1 MNGLLIVLGLVCA
14 GLAGAVVWLLLDRG
28 RRQAEVARAVER
40 AERAERDLA
49 GAWTTIAARE
59 AKIEDLTRK
68 SGALEVRMAGL
79 EGDLEEA
86 SKLHAAEMR
95 RAQEVTAEQVKS
107 VEQRE
112 REFRQAIEK
121 RDEQMRESF
130 RALSAESLSKSAQ
143 DFLKLAGERMAAQQQ
158 LGASEMDKR
167 RVAVEQLVKPIE
179 ETLKRTGEHLA
190 AIEKERTAAYSGLV
204 EQVRAVAEGN
214 KHLRDE
220 TGKLVRA
227 LREPQVRGRYG
238 EIQLKKVA
246 ELAGMRAYCD
256 FVEQETT
263 RDESGAALRPDMI
276 VKLPNG
282 REVAVDAKAN
292 LKPYLDALEAT
303 EPERVEAALQAFAD
317 GIASQAAQLAK
328 KGYWKQ
334 YDGSPEFVVMF
345 VPGDQFVDAALAKR
359 PDLLEFAAN
368 LRVLLASPSSLI
380 AMLRAVHV
388 GYQEHRLAEDAL
400 ILRDLGRELHER
412 MTTAMG
418 YVSKLGGAL
427 NTAVERY
434 NDFAGSYEKRLEP
447 TLKKFEEAGVKSGK
461 ELPEVEQ
468 VVVRARGVAGP
479 TPLFESAAEKD

>member
-1 MNGLLIVLGLVCA
+1 M
-14 GLAGAVVWLLLDRG
+14 
-28 RRQAEVARAVER
+28 
-40 AERAERDLA
+40 
-49 GAWTTIAARE
+49 RE
-59 AKIEDLTRK
+59 A
-68 SGALEVRMAGL
+68 
-79 EGDLEEA
+79 
-86 SKLHAAEMR
+86 
-95 RAQEVTAEQVKS
+95 
-107 VEQRE
+107 
-112 REFRQAIEK
+112 
-121 RDEQMRESF
+121 F
-130 RALSAESLSKSAQ
+130 RAMSAESLSKSAQ
-143 DFLKLAGERMAAQQQ
+143 DFLKLAEQRLSAQHKDGAAEIER
-158 LGASEMDKR
+158 R
-167 RVAVEQLVKPIE
+167 RIAVEQLVKPIE
-179 ETLKRTGEHLA
+179 ETLKKTGEHLA
-190 AIEKERTAAYSGLV
+190 AIEKERTGAYSGLV
-204 EQVRAVAEGN
+204 EQVRAMSEGN
-214 KHLRDE
+214 TRLRDE

-246 ELAGMRAYCD
+246 ELAGMRPYCD

-263 RDESGAALRPDMI
+263 RGEDGAAMRPDMI

-292 LKPYLDALEAT
+292 LKPYLDAMEAT
-303 EPERVEAALQAFAD
+303 EPERVEAALKAFAD
-317 GIASQAAQLAK
+317 GIAMQAAALAR
-328 KGYWKQ
+328 KGYWKL

-345 VPGDQFVDAALAKR
+345 VPGDQFVDAALSRR

-380 AMLRAVHV
+380 AMLRAVHI

-400 ILRDLGRELHER
+400 ILRDLGSELHER

-434 NDFAGSYEKRLEP
+434 NEFVGSYERRLEP

-461 ELPEVEQ
+461 ELPEVPQ

-479 TPLFESAAEKD
+479 TPLFEERPEA